1 MIKRFAFFASAMILM
16 STTPALAASD
26 AETAE
31 LKAKKDA
38 ADLIL
43 NDDSFYRKWS
53 KPGAIKTVEIAEK
66 VKKEAE
72 AIQDSL
78 DVAVSDSRAWCNT
91 RFFVNACINEARDL
105 SYDRN
110 RELRQVI
117 VLADEVLR
125 VDRTR
130 RIAEKLEAQR
140 AEKPEPIKMRKS
152 HVKESESPLNLGRRS
167 ADGKIKP
174 SEHVGQTAEDVRENN
189 ERARLAREQEE
200 ANIALYEQ
208 KQRETAARLAEAE
221 AKAAQRR
228 ATREK
233 NHERFQQ
240 RMKERTE
247 AQERY
252 ERKQQEKESG
262 LKKFF

>member
-1 MIKRFAFFASAMILM
+1 MIKRFAFFASAVILM

-26 AETAE
+26 AEKAA

-43 NDDSFYRKWS
+43 NDDSFYQKWS
-53 KPGAIKTVEIAEK
+53 KPGVIKTPEMAEK

-72 AIQDSL
+72 AIRDSL
-78 DVAVSDSRAWCNT
+78 DVAINDSRRWCNT
-91 RFFVNACINEARDL
+91 RFFVNACIDESRDL
-105 SYDRN
+105 SYERE

-117 VLADEVLR
+117 IAADEVLR
-125 VDRTR
+125 ADRTR

-140 AEKPEPIKMRKS
+140 AEKPEPIKIGKPRLKDSVTPM
-152 HVKESESPLNLGRRS
+152 NLGRRS
-167 ADGKIKP
+167 VGGESEP
-174 SEHVGQTAEDVRENN
+174 SDHVGQTAEDVRENN
-189 ERARLAREQEE
+189 QRARLAREQED
-200 ANIALYEQ
+200 ANIAVYEQ
-208 KQRETAARLAEAE
+208 KQREAAARLAEAE
-221 AKAAQRR
+221 SKAAARR
-228 ATREK
+228 ASREE
-233 NHERFQQ
+233 HRERFQQ
-240 RMKERTE
+240 RMQERTE